1 MYITSLYKE
10 GALEPL
16 PKEGEVG
23 GELTLVLE
31 LFKLPEIVILLVNFA
46 VPPNP
51 ILLFITP
58 LPVTK
63 P

>member
-46 VPPNP
+46 VPPIP